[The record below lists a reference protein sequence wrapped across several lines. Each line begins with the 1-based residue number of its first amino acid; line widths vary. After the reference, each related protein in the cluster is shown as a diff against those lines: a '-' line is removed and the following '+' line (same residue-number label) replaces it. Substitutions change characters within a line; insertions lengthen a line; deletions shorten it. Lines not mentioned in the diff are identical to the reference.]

1 MFNNS
6 ARFLSNNEDIK
17 FTEEE
22 ITTSLANHTTVEF
35 EGSQF
40 PIANDNITSLKDHIL
55 LSLHQAGAIYSKDTS
70 QFLTDL
76 IPLKYLETCH
86 PELVELVP
94 GLKECFERNK
104 TEKERIITQ
113 VGCGL

>member
-6 ARFLSNNEDIK
+6 ARFLSNNEEIR

-22 ITTSLANHTTVEF
+22 IKSSIAGHTIVEF

-40 PIANDNITSLKDHIL
+40 PTANDSIESLKDYIL
-55 LSLHQAGAIYSKDTS
+55 LSLHQAGSMYSKDTS
-70 QFLTDL
+70 QFLSDM
-76 IPLKYLETCH
+76 IPLKYLQTCH

-94 GLKECFERNK
+94 GLKECYERNIV
-104 TEKERIITQ
+104 EKERVVAQ
-113 VGCGL
+113 VGCYL